1 MPSGRLLEAAGNR
14 RPRGMMATPKGAQN
28 PAYSPAPISS
38 TTTQPGAPGGT
49 PPGAPAAHPG
59 GAMSTWAVVLA
70 AGSGTRMAAAGL
82 GTGKQFLPWRG
93 APLYWAS
100 VRTLARVAGV
110 HGLVLAFPA
119 ADFERA
125 RAEAEALAAAEDP
138 GLPLRFAPGGARRQD
153 SVAAALAALPP
164 GCMRVLIH
172 DAARPFASATLVTA
186 LLAALDAGARAA
198 IPAVPV
204 KDTVKRVAGGRVAAT
219 LPRAELAAVQTPQA
233 FVLADL
239 LAAHEHC
246 ARHGQDVTDDASM
259 VEALGLEVAVVPGE
273 EANVKLT
280 TPEDLRML
288 APHPAPRVPV
298 TGWGYDVHK
307 YGLGRPMVLGTVP
320 IQGGP
325 EVVAHSDGDVLLH
338 ALADALLGCLGRGDI
353 GEHFPD
359 TDPRYEAVPS
369 AVLVNEVLEMALE
382 AGVEIVHADLT
393 VICQVP
399 RLAPWKAQ
407 IQAAVAGLL
416 RLPPERVNVKATT
429 EEGLGFT
436 GEKKG
441 LKAVACVSALLPA

>member
-1 MPSGRLLEAAGNR
+1 
-14 RPRGMMATPKGAQN
+14 
-28 PAYSPAPISS
+28 
-38 TTTQPGAPGGT
+38 
-49 PPGAPAAHPG
+49 
-59 GAMSTWAVVLA
+59 MSTWVVIPA
-70 AGSGTRMAAAGL
+70 AGSGTRLAAAGL

-93 APLYWAS
+93 APLYWAG

-110 HGLVLAFPA
+110 HGVALAFPPA
-119 ADFERA
+119 ELAQAGA
-125 RAEAEALAAAEDP
+125 RAEALAAAEDL

-153 SVAAALAALPP
+153 SVAAALAVLPRD
-164 GCMRVLIH
+164 CTRVLVH
-172 DAARPFASATLVTA
+172 DAARPFASAALVTA

-204 KDTVKRVAGGRVAAT
+204 KDTVKRVAGGHVAAT

-239 LAAHEHC
+239 LAAHAHC
-246 ARHGQDVTDDASM
+246 ARNGLDVTDDASM

-273 EANVKLT
+273 ESNVKIT

-288 APHPAPRVPV
+288 APRSAAPARVPV

-307 YGLGRPMVLGTVP
+307 YGPGRPMVLGTVP

-382 AGVEIVHADLT
+382 AGLEVTHADLT
-393 VICQVP
+393 LICQVP

-407 IQAAVAGLL
+407 IRTAVAGLL
-416 RLPPERVNVKATT
+416 RLPAGRVNVKATT

-441 LKAVACVSALLPA
+441 IKAVACVSALLPG